1 MHDVSVEGVN
11 DNRDP
16 GDLGGDPAER
26 ARLGGVGVNDLRLLL
41 PEQSDQLKKGRE
53 ISPGRAPAPA
63 PVEGSADAF
72 WAHGLNCPHPP
83 SCPERGRIRGRKP
96 SVEGWRGSLV
106 RYWGDR

>member
-41 PEQSDQLKKGRE
+41 PEQSDQRKKGRE
-53 ISPGRAPAPA
+53 ISA
-63 PVEGSADAF
+63 GSK
-72 WAHGLNCPHPP
+72 LPP
-83 SCPERGRIRGRKP
+83 QLR
-96 SVEGWRGSLV
+96 
-106 RYWGDR
+106 